1 MIAKGGS
8 LVLFLGNLAAKNLL
22 RNKLRTSV
30 SILAIALS
38 VALVVFVKGL
48 VVGMIDN
55 MFSLHIQYEA
65 GHAKIINQ
73 EYQQKKRLLS
83 LNYPVDGFN
92 GAGITNMEQ
101 RLTEIEGVK
110 RVIPRIKFGAT
121 VIQDQEDKLVR
132 LMGWGVQPKK
142 EHEFTNIKENLTAGR
157 LIKEGAKE
165 VVVGKDVLQ
174 KLDLDVGE
182 KVTFQY
188 QTSFG
193 SFKDSTFEI
202 VGRIDSGLRLLD
214 KKTFYLPLDQAQKIL
229 EMPDMATE
237 ILLETTNYRKIDQIL
252 PQVKEL
258 VKQEVDNK
266 YQVISWK
273 RGYDMINMLQIA
285 QKIYEFIYI
294 FLVLLAGIVVVNTMI
309 MIVKERTKEI
319 GMMTALGLKRREILT
334 MFIMEG
340 TAMGLVGS
348 LVGVVIGGIITKIT
362 AITGII
368 DYSAAMS
375 GVSENILI
383 NPVVRPVVS
392 EETLLYSFILGVV
405 ITALTC
411 IIPARRAAKLKPADA
426 LRTT

>member
-1 MIAKGGS
+1 MS
-8 LVLFLGNLAAKNLL
+8 FLWNLASKNLF
-22 RNKLRTSV
+22 RNKLRTSI

-73 EYQQKKRLLS
+73 EYQQKERLLS

-101 RLTEIEGVK
+101 KLTEIEGVK
-110 RVIPRIKFGAT
+110 RVIPRIKFGAS
-121 VIQDQEDKLVR
+121 VIQDQEDNLVR

-142 EHEFTNIKENLTAGR
+142 ELEFTNIGEKLTAGR
-157 LIKEGAKE
+157 MIKPGRKE
-165 VVVGKDVLQ
+165 VILGKDLLQ

-182 KVTFQY
+182 KVTFLY

-193 SFKDSTFEI
+193 SFKGSTFKI
-202 VGRIDSGLRLLD
+202 VGQIASSLKLLD
-214 KKTFYLPLDQAQKIL
+214 EKVFYLSLDQTQRIL
-229 EMPDMATE
+229 EMSDMATE
-237 ILLETTNYRKIDQIL
+237 LLLETNNYRKIDQIL
-252 PQVKEL
+252 PKVNEL
-258 VKQEVDNK
+258 FEQEGAEE
-266 YQVISWK
+266 YQLISWN

-285 QKIYEFIYI
+285 QRIYNFIYI
-294 FLVLLAGIVVVNTMI
+294 FLVILAGIVVVNTMI

-319 GMMTALGLKRREILT
+319 GMMTALGLKQREILI

-340 TAMGLVGS
+340 TVMGIVGS
-348 LVGVVIGGIITKIT
+348 LVGVVIGGAITKIT
-362 AITGII
+362 AVTEII

-392 EETLLYSFILGVV
+392 GETLLYSFILGVV

-411 IIPARRAAKLKPADA
+411 IIPARRAAKLEPADA
-426 LRTT
+426 LRSN